1 MERSDVAVVEDD
13 PASQKTLA
21 RVLRAGG
28 YEAALYASAEE
39 FLSSPLPESPIGL
52 LLDVHLSG
60 MSGLDL
66 QRRLRNEGSTI
77 PVIIITAFDDARSR
91 EQAERVGCVAY
102 LRQPCEAE
110 TILALLR
117 SLAHDEPSSN
127 CSIGLENRRSWK
139 RSNGSSFRLVIYCAE
154 EIGRSST
161 WSVAVRY

>member
-1 MERSDVAVVEDD
+1 MPLVAVVEDD

-28 YEAALYASAEE
+28 YEAAVYASAEE
-39 FLSSPLPESPIGL
+39 FLSSPPQSSPIGL

-91 EQAERVGCVAY
+91 EQAERLGCVAY
-102 LRQPCEAE
+102 LRKPCEAE

-117 SLAHDEPSSN
+117 RLAHDEPSSN
-127 CSIGLENRRSWK
+127 L
-139 RSNGSSFRLVIYCAE
+139 LD
-154 EIGRSST
+154 
-161 WSVAVRY
+161 

>member
-1 MERSDVAVVEDD
+1 MPLVAVVEDD

-39 FLSSPLPESPIGL
+39 FLSSPPQSSPIGL

-66 QRRLRNEGSTI
+66 QRRLRDEGSTI

-91 EQAERVGCVAY
+91 EQAERAGCVAY
-102 LRQPCEAE
+102 LRKPCEAE

-117 SLAHDEPSSN
+117 RLAHDEPSSN
-127 CSIGLENRRSWK
+127 H
-139 RSNGSSFRLVIYCAE
+139 
-154 EIGRSST
+154 
-161 WSVAVRY
+161 

>member
-1 MERSDVAVVEDD
+1 MLTETDAPSDDTVSMPMPLVAVVEDD

-21 RVLRAGG
+21 RVMRAGG

-39 FLSSPLPESPIGL
+39 FLSSPPQSSPIGL

-91 EQAERVGCVAY
+91 EQAERGGCVAY
-102 LRQPCEAE
+102 LRKPCEAE

-117 SLAHDEPSSN
+117 RLAHDEPSSN
-127 CSIGLENRRSWK
+127 C
-139 RSNGSSFRLVIYCAE
+139 
-154 EIGRSST
+154 
-161 WSVAVRY
+161 

>member
-1 MERSDVAVVEDD
+1 MLTETDAPPDETVSMPMPLVVVVEDD

-39 FLSSPLPESPIGL
+39 FLSSPPRSSPIGL

-102 LRQPCEAE
+102 LRKPCEAE

-117 SLAHDEPSSN
+117 RLAHDEPSSN
-127 CSIGLENRRSWK
+127 C
-139 RSNGSSFRLVIYCAE
+139 
-154 EIGRSST
+154 
-161 WSVAVRY
+161 